1 MKSITTSIERGVAT
15 LTLNRPEVF
24 NSFNGEMAL
33 LFQNQLDSCEADS
46 NIRAIVIT
54 GQGKAFCAGQD
65 LKEVTTPELHP
76 GFKNPTAAPPQMD
89 PHAHRS
95 PKNHG

>member
-1 MKSITTSIERGVAT
+1 MKSITTSINSGVAT

-33 LFQNQLDSCEADS
+33 LLQSQLDACEADP

-54 GQGKAFCAGQD
+54 GQGKA
-65 LKEVTTPELHP
+65 LRRP
-76 GFKNPTAAPPQMD
+76 GFK
-89 PHAHRS
+89 RS
-95 PKNHG
+95 NNSRITPRI